1 MTFISQ
7 WLAAEEPDRTEPA
20 GYYIPGAEEWDD
32 IGHRLLRGKRLK
44 QLRLEIEEVYI
55 ELLEEEEV

>member
-1 MTFISQ
+1 MTLISQ

-20 GYYIPGAEEWDD
+20 SYYRPGPDEWDD
-32 IGHRLLRGKRLK
+32 LSMRLARGRRLK

-55 ELLEEEEV
+55 ELMEDEEE